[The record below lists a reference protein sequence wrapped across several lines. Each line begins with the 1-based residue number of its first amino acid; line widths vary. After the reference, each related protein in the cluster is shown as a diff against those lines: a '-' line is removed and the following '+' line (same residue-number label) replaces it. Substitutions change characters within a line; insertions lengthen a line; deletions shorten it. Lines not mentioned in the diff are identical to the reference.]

1 MGEVVNYGDAL
12 MSLNIG
18 LLVLVLASW
27 LATGLQGPRLCVTPL
42 RNFFSAY
49 ALTISIATVS
59 LLAHLV
65 FSQGFTIQF
74 LSIPD
79 PGPHGGTSLSY
90 PTRVLVKRYMDYAHE
105 AYLGVH
111 YPNGTVRP
119 GIPSNVS
126 SLFHGSV
133 METPHWMTLANQ
145 TDGVQ
150 VNAPRR
156 TCAGTGSGKGVI
168 MHHGA
173 QTRWACRPRV
183 CTQPM
188 CPQLRVSWWIGLP
201 AEGMQYV
208 FGFLFSI
215 PITMFFIV
223 DQLVSAGLAQPK
235 ELRMTKGRFYHSVST
250 TCNGGRTRHP

>member
-1 MGEVVNYGDAL
+1 MG
-12 MSLNIG
+12 
-18 LLVLVLASW
+18 
-27 LATGLQGPRLCVTPL
+27 
-42 RNFFSAY
+42 
-49 ALTISIATVS
+49 
-59 LLAHLV
+59 
-65 FSQGFTIQF
+65 

-150 VNAPRR
+150 
-156 TCAGTGSGKGVI
+156 
-168 MHHGA
+168 
-173 QTRWACRPRV
+173 
-183 CTQPM
+183 
-188 CPQLRVSWWIGLP
+188 LRVSWWIGLP

-235 ELRMTKGRFYHSVST
+235 ELRMTKGRFYHSGLFLVGILNFAGPLVGLPFVTGALPQSPELTIQMAETST
-250 TCNGGRTRHP
+250 EREKRLDEEDAALEASLSGQTNEVDDA